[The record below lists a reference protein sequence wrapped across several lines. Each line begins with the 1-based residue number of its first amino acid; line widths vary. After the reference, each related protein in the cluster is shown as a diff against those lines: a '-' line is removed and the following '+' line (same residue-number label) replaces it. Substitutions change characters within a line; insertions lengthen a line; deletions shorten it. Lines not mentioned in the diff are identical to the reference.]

1 MPRWLPY
8 IPPGIAFVL
17 WLSRFIVRDDG
28 VGVVNG
34 LVVFLIVWWLVIFTM
49 LPIGVRSQEED
60 ADVVEGTEPG
70 APVAPMLM
78 KKAWWTTVI
87 TSCIWIV
94 YYVITESGL
103 VAQLMP
109 TDGAWG

>member
-1 MPRWLPY
+1 MSRWLQY

-49 LPIGVRSQEED
+49 LPIGVRSQEEN

-70 APVAPMLM
+70 APVAPMLR

-94 YYVITESGL
+94 YYGVTESGVVEQFL
-103 VAQLMP
+103 P
-109 TDGAWG
+109 TDGYWG

>member
-1 MPRWLPY
+1 V
-8 IPPGIAFVL
+8 I
-17 WLSRFIVRDDG
+17 RDDG

-49 LPIGVRSQEED
+49 LPIGVRSQEE
-60 ADVVEGTEPG
+60 AGEVQEGSEPG

-78 KKAWWTTVI
+78 KKAWWTTII

-94 YYVITESGL
+94 YYIVTDSGL
-103 VAQLMP
+103 AAQYMP
-109 TDGAWG
+109 TDGSWG